1 MSINLSDF
9 ITEFEIEFIDNIRRL
24 GLKKKD
30 VADKLEMTMPT
41 LNSKIKN
48 PQTLNLK
55 DIENLKELNFN
66 LKTILNESN
75 ENSESST

>member
-1 MSINLSDF
+1 MSIYISDF

-75 ENSESST
+75 KNSESST